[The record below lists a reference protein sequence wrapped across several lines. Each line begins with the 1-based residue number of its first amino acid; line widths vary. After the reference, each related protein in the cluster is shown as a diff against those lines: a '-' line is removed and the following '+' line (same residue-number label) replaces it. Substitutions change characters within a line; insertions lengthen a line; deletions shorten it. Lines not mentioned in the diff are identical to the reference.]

1 MNCSW
6 LGSNKRYRTGA
17 KIDIARIDSKLPLQG
32 ASRWSH
38 PPRSLIT
45 RPPSGRIDSCRLVTQ
60 FE

>member
-32 ASRWSH
+32 ASRWFAPATQLDHKASV
-38 PPRSLIT
+38 
-45 RPPSGRIDSCRLVTQ
+45 RPNRLL
-60 FE
+60 